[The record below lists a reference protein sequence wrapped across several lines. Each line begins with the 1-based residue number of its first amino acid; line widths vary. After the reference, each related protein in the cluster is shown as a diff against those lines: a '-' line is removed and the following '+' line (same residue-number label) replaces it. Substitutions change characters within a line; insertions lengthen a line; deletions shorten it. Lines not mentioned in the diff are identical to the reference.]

1 MTDPIAEATEAL
13 ARGELVIFPTDTVYG
28 LAARPD
34 DAAATHRLFTAKRR
48 SDHLPVPI
56 LAGSLGEAHHLAEF
70 DERAELL
77 AAAWPG
83 PITMVLPRAA
93 KARGWSIGGDVR
105 TVGVRIPKHPL
116 ALALLARTGPLAVTS
131 ANRSQ
136 EPPLE
141 DADALAAVFGED
153 VAVYLCQDAP
163 LSGVASTVVDLT
175 SPEPQILRAGAVS
188 PADVAR
194 FLAGEEPLLDSRPS
208 P

>member
-1 MTDPIAEATEAL
+1 MRDPIAEASEAL
-13 ARGELVIFPTDTVYG
+13 ASGQLVIFPTDTVYG

-34 DAAATHRLFTAKRR
+34 DAVATRKLFLAKGR
-48 SDHLPVPI
+48 SEDLAIPV
-56 LAGSLGEAHHLAEF
+56 LAGSVRDAHEVGEF

-77 AAAWPG
+77 AGAWPG
-83 PITMVLPRAA
+83 KITLVLPRTAEA
-93 KARGWSIGGDVR
+93 LGWSLGGDGG

-131 ANRSQ
+131 ANRSG

-141 DADALAAVFGED
+141 DGDSLAAVFGDE

-163 LSGVASTVVDLT
+163 LSGAPSTVIDLT
-175 SPEPQILRAGAVS
+175 GPEPVILRAGAFS
-188 PADVAR
+188 ATDIAR
-194 FLAGEEPLLDSRPS
+194 FLDGEGPLLDSRPS